1 MNSVLFQLGKL
12 LILISA
18 LLYISKYLIS
28 AIMVSQ
34 MDFNNTEVLAS
45 IISVFP
51 DMYVFWNVTAL
62 VLGIL
67 FVVISYFF

>member
-1 MNSVLFQLGKL
+1 MLFQLGKL